1 VGLFHDS
8 APKPFEAGR
17 NHALNRPWLLVKREQ
32 SARTIVVSMTQQ
44 QQGLTMTTL
53 TRRHA
58 LGLLGGAAVLGLSGG
73 SASAEDLTMSPAEI
87 IDAFDAPAAALA
99 TPEGSAAPLTRDIKV
114 RRRRGKKVELTIFF
128 ETDSARITRRS
139 MVQLEPLGQALRSP
153 RLKQMAFV
161 IIGHTDAVGNPR
173 YNRTLSLKRA
183 RAVRGY
189 LAEAYG
195 INPRRLSARGMG
207 SDDPRDPYRPDSDIN
222 RRVEVALA

>member
-1 VGLFHDS
+1 
-8 APKPFEAGR
+8 
-17 NHALNRPWLLVKREQ
+17 
-32 SARTIVVSMTQQ
+32 
-44 QQGLTMTTL
+44 MTTL
-53 TRRHA
+53 TRRNA
-58 LGLLGGAAVLGLSGG
+58 LGLIGGAAVLGFTGTTV
-73 SASAEDLTMSPAEI
+73 SAEDLAMSQSEI
-87 IDAFDAPAAALA
+87 IDAFAAPADALGA
-99 TPEGSAAPLTRDIKV
+99 PEGTAAPLTRDIKV

-128 ETDSARITRRS
+128 ESDSARITRRS

-173 YNRTLSLKRA
+173 YNRALSLKRA

-195 INPRRLSARGMG
+195 INPRRLAARGAG